1 MIETF
6 RPASWVLSIGVTAA
20 CFVDCGTKAD
30 DRDVQA
36 GVMGLEYWCY
46 DGMFRGLWNQGG

>member
-6 RPASWVLSIGVTAA
+6 RPASWVLSIGVTTA

-30 DRDVQA
+30 DRDAVIMLDRIGDRA
-36 GVMGLEYWCY
+36 SICRFKRD
-46 DGMFRGLWNQGG
+46 DG